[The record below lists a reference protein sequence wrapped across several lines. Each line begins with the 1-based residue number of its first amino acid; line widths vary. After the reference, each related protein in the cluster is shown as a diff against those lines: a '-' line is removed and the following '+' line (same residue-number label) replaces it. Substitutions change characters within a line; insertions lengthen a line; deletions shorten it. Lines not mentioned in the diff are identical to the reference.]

1 MSCGFGVASVATLPP
16 RTAKPAQGNE
26 RGPRIGPGNSG
37 DDWHASPRQRGF
49 YGGRVCH
56 LFSNPEGLFARYF
69 SVCPDEGHR
78 IVVTASREENS
89 KMFAVTIPPDL
100 LNAAGQFPSLTPKD
114 KQFFDFRQMFGS
126 SGSSITMPAVEP
138 VYLFTGSPGNR
149 GLRWRG
155 CIKFRRSRVNK

>member
-1 MSCGFGVASVATLPP
+1 
-16 RTAKPAQGNE
+16 
-26 RGPRIGPGNSG
+26 
-37 DDWHASPRQRGF
+37 
-49 YGGRVCH
+49 
-56 LFSNPEGLFARYF
+56 
-69 SVCPDEGHR
+69 
-78 IVVTASREENS
+78 
-89 KMFAVTIPPDL
+89 MFAVTIPPDL